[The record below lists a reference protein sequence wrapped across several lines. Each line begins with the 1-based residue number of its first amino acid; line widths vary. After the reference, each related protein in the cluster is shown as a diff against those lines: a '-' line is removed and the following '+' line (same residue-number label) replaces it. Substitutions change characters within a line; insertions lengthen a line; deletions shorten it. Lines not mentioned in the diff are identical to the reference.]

1 MPDIIDIEV
10 LDDGTI
16 KFKTD
21 GISEANHLSADEFL
35 NACVELAGGERKTE
49 QRAKGAKAH
58 KHVHRKAHGHA
69 H

>member
-1 MPDIIDIEV
+1 MADIIDIEI

-21 GISEANHLSADEFL
+21 KVSEANHLSADEFL
-35 NACVELAGGERKTE
+35 AECIELAGGKHTMEHRHDK
-49 QRAKGAKAH
+49 AKAH
-58 KHVHRKAHGHA
+58 KHTHSKAHGHA